1 MNATTSIEQFTKR
14 RGAVLAEYHAPDDK
28 LPIAEELMK
37 LASFVK
43 ESPDFNLNYLLFN
56 YGEPRKR
63 STSNFN
69 LNPALLKK
77 GTALQWDQY
86 LPNFLTN
93 ARRILGVSQKE
104 LAEAM
109 QATGIYRGKGVVN
122 FIHRMEQG
130 ATTFRFVDFISLV
143 LAVRDLGY
151 PVTFGEIFGE
161 KVREET
167 LDSNILAQRLEL
179 LKEEIQAKDKLI
191 THYKN
196 LLDQR

>member
-1 MNATTSIEQFTKR
+1 MNAVTSIEQFTKR

-28 LPIAEELMK
+28 LPIVEELMK
-37 LASFVK
+37 LASFIK
-43 ESPDFNLNYLLFN
+43 EFPDFNLNYLLFGW
-56 YGEPRKR
+56 GEPRKR
-63 STSNFN
+63 AITNFN

-86 LPNFLTN
+86 LPNFLAN

-109 QATGIYRGKGVVN
+109 QRTGIYRGKGVVN

-161 KVREET
+161 KAREET
-167 LDSNILAQRLEL
+167 LDSNILQQRVDL
-179 LKEEIQAKDKLI
+179 LKKEIQAKDELI